1 MKKSVFILS
10 AVLAIAAACQKSETP
25 TGDDGEK
32 LAAPKITATPDAVTI
47 KEISDDHALKIEWSA
62 ASEKS
67 NVSYSLLYG
76 VEGSESK
83 ILNCGTSLSKSFT
96 AKELDAVRTEL
107 GIAEATGFTLSVSVE
122 AKSSSVLLPVQS
134 DAVKINVIYDLP
146 KPNPDPEP
154 EPEPDPEP
162 VVNHYYGIGEPFAWA
177 WKLADAEEFTT
188 SDQKTYAWSGDANAG
203 GFKIMLSNTD
213 WSKGYNWDKAKDNGV
228 EPTGDEPVWSAF
240 LRDETVSKE
249 NDDYFKFPKD
259 GSYTVTF
266 DSEALTVTVKY
277 NGKRSDW
284 KPDTNYDMDG
294 MYMYGPWGWGL
305 ADVKAMT
312 TTDNDSYVY
321 EGELKKGDLFK
332 FMCKSGKWWPA
343 FVPDSEDKSKMVYH
357 KTADEGDGSWLIDED
372 GQYRVTAVISELS
385 VTIEKL

>member
-25 TGDDGEK
+25 ADDGGET
-32 LAAPKITATPDAVTI
+32 LAAPKITVTPDAVTI

-76 VEGSESK
+76 IEGSESK

-96 AKELDAVRTEL
+96 AKELDAVRAEL
-107 GIAEATGFTLSVSVE
+107 GIAEATGFSLSVSVE

-134 DAVKINVIYDLP
+134 DAVKINVVYDIS
-146 KPNPDPEP
+146 KPDPDPEP
-154 EPEPDPEP
+154 EPEPEPEP

-188 SDQKTYAWSGDANAG
+188 SDQKTYVWSGDANAG

>member
-10 AVLAIAAACQKSETP
+10 TVLAIAAACQKSETP
-25 TGDDGEK
+25 KDADGEK
-32 LAAPKITATPDAVTI
+32 LVAPKITVTPDAVTI
-47 KEISDDHALKIEWSA
+47 REISDDHALKIEWSA
-62 ASEKS
+62 ASE

-76 VEGSESK
+76 IEGSESK

-96 AKELDAVRTEL
+96 AKELDAVRAEL

-134 DAVKINVIYDLP
+134 AAVKINVAYDIQ
-146 KPNPDPEP
+146 NPDPEP
-154 EPEPDPEP
+154 EPSPEP
-162 VVNHYYGIGEPFAWA
+162 VETHYYGIGEPFAWA
-177 WKLADAEEFTT
+177 WKLESAEEFTT
-188 SDQKTYAWSGDANAG
+188 SDHKTFTWSGDANAG
-203 GFKIMLSNTD
+203 GFKIMLSNTKWD
-213 WSKGYNWDKAKDNGV
+213 KGYNWDKAKDNNT
-228 EPTGDEPVWSAF
+228 EPTGDETVWSAF
-240 LRDETVSKE
+240 LRDENVSKD

-305 ADVKAMT
+305 SDVKAMT
-312 TTDNDSYVY
+312 TTDNDNYVY

-343 FVPDSEDKSKMVYH
+343 FVPDSDDKTKMVYH
-357 KTADEGDGSWLIDED
+357 KTADEGDGSWQIDED
-372 GQYRVTAVISELS
+372 GQYRITAVISELS
-385 VTIEKL
+385 VAIEKQ

>member
-25 TGDDGEK
+25 ADDGGEK
-32 LAAPKITATPDAVTI
+32 LAAPKITVTPDAVTI

-96 AKELDAVRTEL
+96 SKELDAVRAEL
-107 GIAEATGFTLSVSVE
+107 GIAEATGFSLSVSVE

-134 DAVKINVIYDLP
+134 DAVKINVVYDLP
-146 KPNPDPEP
+146 KPDPDPEP
-154 EPEPDPEP
+154 EPEPEPEP

-188 SDQKTYAWSGDANAG
+188 SDQKTFVWSGDANAG

-294 MYMYGPWGWGL
+294 MYMYGPWGWAL
-305 ADVKAMT
+305 TDVKAMT
-312 TTDNDSYVY
+312 TADNDSYVY

-357 KTADEGDGSWLIDED
+357 KNADEGDGSWLIDED
-372 GQYRVTAVISELS
+372 GQYRITAVISELS